1 MDLIIQALQQFV
13 RIEVVAALII
23 GGLWGTLAGVLPGIG
38 TVAALIIALPFTFAM
53 STEASMAL
61 FLSIYVTSVYGG
73 SISAILINTPGTPQS
88 AATVLDGYP
97 MSQAGKAD
105 IAIGWATLA
114 SFIGGIFSL
123 IILIAAAP
131 ALASVSVSF
140 GPQAIFAIVLFAL
153 TCIAWLSEGSMAKGL
168 LGGMIGLWLT
178 TIGPDNYTGMTRF
191 HFETEMLRG
200 GLTLIPILIG
210 LFALSEVF
218 LRAAKVGHT
227 LPPSQMNVGFRLPSF
242 SDAVSRWKEFLR
254 ACGLGTFIG
263 ILPGTGAMAA
273 TFVSYTAAKRY
284 SPNRDK
290 LGTGEPDGLIASE
303 ASNNAVT
310 GGALIPTLAL
320 GIPGDGGT
328 LVLLGVMT
336 IKGVTPGFDLVNN
349 NPHVLT
355 AAFMMV
361 LVANIIMFATGMV
374 SARVLERLLRL
385 PEPLLMGLILLF
397 SLVGAFVVRG
407 NPLDLIVCI
416 VAGLFGV
423 LLRLARYPVAPIVI
437 GVALGFIF
445 EAKLRQ
451 GLIASQ
457 GSLIGFVTDPIAL
470 PIFAL
475 TAIIILYPMIRAL
488 RARGNTTEQRTEP

>member
-1 MDLIIQALQQFV
+1 MELILQALGLFNSPAV
-13 RIEVVAALII
+13 LLALLI

-53 STEASMAL
+53 TTEASMAL

-97 MSQAGKAD
+97 MAQAGKAD
-105 IAIGWATLA
+105 LAIGWATVA

-123 IILIAAAP
+123 AILIVAAP
-131 ALASVSVSF
+131 ALARVSVAF
-140 GPQAIFAIVLFAL
+140 GPPAIFAIVLFAL

-178 TIGPDNYTGMTRF
+178 TIGPDNYTGMTRY
-191 HFETEMLRG
+191 HFGTEMLRG

-210 LFALSEVF
+210 LFAMSEVF
-218 LRAAKVGHT
+218 VRAANVGKT
-227 LPPSQMNVGFRLPSF
+227 TPGTKMNVGFRLPPLKEMT
-242 SDAVSRWKEFLR
+242 ARWREFLR
-254 ACGLGTFIG
+254 ASVMGTFIG

-273 TFVSYTAAKRY
+273 TFATYTVAKRF
-284 SPNRDK
+284 SPNREK

-303 ASNNAVT
+303 TSNNAVT
-310 GGALIPTLAL
+310 GGALVPTLAL

-355 AAFMMV
+355 AAFIMV
-361 LVANIIMFATGMV
+361 LLANIIMVGTGVV
-374 SARVLERLLRL
+374 SARLFERLLRV
-385 PEPLLMGLILLF
+385 PEPLLMGMILLF

-407 NPLDLIVCI
+407 NPLDLIVCVMAGVVG
-416 VAGLFGV
+416 VA
-423 LLRLARYPVAPIVI
+423 LRMARYPVAPIVI

-451 GLIASQ
+451 GLIASR
-457 GSLIGFVTDPIAL
+457 GSLWDFVTDPIAL

-475 TAIIILYPMIRAL
+475 TAVIILASLTRAL
-488 RARGNTTEQRTEP
+488 RSSPKKEVT

>member
-1 MDLIIQALQQFV
+1 MELIVQALGQFNSPTV
-13 RIEVVAALII
+13 LVALMV

-53 STEASMAL
+53 TTEASMAL

-88 AATVLDGYP
+88 AATVLDGFP
-97 MSQAGKAD
+97 MAQAGKAD
-105 IAIGWATLA
+105 LAIGWATVA
-114 SFIGGIFSL
+114 SFVGGVFSL
-123 IILIAAAP
+123 AILIVAAP
-131 ALASVSVSF
+131 ALARVSVAF
-140 GPQAIFAIVLFAL
+140 GPPAIFAIVLFAL
-153 TCIAWLSEGSMAKGL
+153 TCIAWLSDGSMAKGL

-191 HFETEMLRG
+191 HFGTEVLRG

-218 LRAAKVGHT
+218 VRAANLGMT
-227 LPPSQMNVGFRLPSF
+227 TPGSRMNVGFRLPPLGNM
-242 SDAVSRWKEFLR
+242 VRRWREFLR
-254 ACGLGTFIG
+254 ASVMGTFIG

-273 TFVSYTAAKRY
+273 TFASYTAAKRF
-284 SPNRDK
+284 SPNREK

-303 ASNNAVT
+303 TSNNAVT
-310 GGALIPTLAL
+310 GGALVPTLAL

-355 AAFMMV
+355 TAFIMV
-361 LVANIIMFATGMV
+361 LLANLIMVGTGVV
-374 SARVLERLLRL
+374 SARLFERLLRV
-385 PEPLLMGLILLF
+385 PEPLLMGMILLF

-407 NPLDLIVCI
+407 NPLDLIVCVLAG
-416 VAGLFGV
+416 VAGVLF
-423 LLRLARYPVAPIVI
+423 RIARYPVAPIVI
-437 GVALGFIF
+437 GVALGFVF

-451 GLIASQ
+451 GLIASR
-457 GSLIGFVTDPIAL
+457 GSLWDFVTDPIAL
-470 PIFAL
+470 PVFAL
-475 TAIIILYPMIRAL
+475 TAVIIVVSLASAIR
-488 RARGNTTEQRTEP
+488 TKPVKEPT

>member
-1 MDLIIQALQQFV
+1 MELILQALGQFNSPAV
-13 RIEVVAALII
+13 LVALIL

-53 STEASMAL
+53 ATEASMAL

-97 MSQAGKAD
+97 MAQAGKAD
-105 IAIGWATLA
+105 LAIGWATMA

-123 IILIAAAP
+123 VILIVAAP
-131 ALASVSVSF
+131 VLARVSVAF
-140 GPQAIFAIVLFAL
+140 GPPAIFAIVLFAL

-168 LGGMIGLWLT
+168 LGGMVGLWLT
-178 TIGPDNYTGMTRF
+178 TIGPDNYTGMTRY
-191 HFETEMLRG
+191 HFGTEMLRG

-218 LRAAKVGHT
+218 VRTANVGKT
-227 LPPSQMNVGFRLPSF
+227 TPGTKMNVGFRLPPLKEMT
-242 SDAVSRWKEFLR
+242 ARWREFLR
-254 ACGLGTFIG
+254 ASVMGTFIG

-273 TFVSYTAAKRY
+273 TFATYTAAKRF
-284 SPNRDK
+284 SPNREK

-303 ASNNAVT
+303 TSNNAVT
-310 GGALIPTLAL
+310 GGALVPTLAL

-355 AAFMMV
+355 AAFIMV
-361 LVANIIMFATGMV
+361 LLANIIMVGTGMV
-374 SARVLERLLRL
+374 SARLFERLLRV
-385 PEPLLMGLILLF
+385 PEPLLMGMILLF
-397 SLVGAFVVRG
+397 SLVGAFVVRS
-407 NPLDLIVCI
+407 NPLDLIVCVLAG
-416 VAGLFGV
+416 VAGV
-423 LLRLARYPVAPIVI
+423 ALRIARYPVAPIVI

-451 GLIASQ
+451 GLIASR
-457 GSLIGFVTDPIAL
+457 GSLWAFVTDPIAL

-475 TAIIILYPMIRAL
+475 TAFMIMAAL
-488 RARGNTTEQRTEP
+488 ARGLRSEPIEEVT

>member
-1 MDLIIQALQQFV
+1 MELILQAIQQFA
-13 RIEVVAALII
+13 RPEVAIALVI

-53 STEASMAL
+53 TTEASMAL

-97 MSQAGKAD
+97 MAQAGKAD
-105 IAIGWATLA
+105 LAIGWATIA
-114 SFIGGIFSL
+114 SFVGGSFSL

-131 ALASVSVSF
+131 ALARVSVSF
-140 GPQAIFAIVLFAL
+140 GPPAIFAIVLFAL
-153 TCIAWLSEGSMAKGL
+153 TCIAWLSEGSMVKGL

-191 HFETEMLRG
+191 HFDTQILRG

-218 LRAAKVGHT
+218 LRAANVGAT
-227 LPPSQMNVGFRLPSF
+227 TPPSKMNVGFRLP
-242 SDAVSRWKEFLR
+242 AVGDMIGRWKEFLR
-254 ACGLGTFIG
+254 ACSLGTFIG

-361 LVANIIMFATGMV
+361 LFANIIMFGSGMV
-374 SARVLERLLRL
+374 SARLLERLLRL

-397 SLVGAFVVRG
+397 SLVGSFVVRG
-407 NPLDLIVCI
+407 NPLDLIVCVLAG
-416 VAGLFGV
+416 VAGV

-451 GLIASQ
+451 GLIASR
-457 GSLIGFVTDPIAL
+457 GSIVGFLTDPIAM

-475 TAIIILYPMIRAL
+475 TAVIIIIPIIRAI
-488 RARGNTTEQRTEP
+488 RGRKSTADT

>member
-1 MDLIIQALQQFV
+1 MDLIVQAFEQFASLNV
-13 RIEVVAALII
+13 LAALVV

-53 STEASMAL
+53 TTEASMAL

-88 AATVLDGYP
+88 AATVLDGWP
-97 MSQAGKAD
+97 MARAGKAD
-105 IAIGWATLA
+105 LAIGWATVA
-114 SFIGGIFSL
+114 SFAGGIFSL

-140 GPQAIFAIVLFAL
+140 GPPAIFAIVLFAL
-153 TCIAWLSEGSMAKGL
+153 TCIAWLSGGSMAKGL

-191 HFETEMLRG
+191 HFDTQILRG

-218 LRAAKVGHT
+218 LRAANIGKMA
-227 LPPSQMNVGFRLPSF
+227 PPSQMNVGFRLPPVG
-242 SDAVSRWKEFLR
+242 DIVNRWKEFLR
-254 ACGLGTFIG
+254 ACTIGTFIG

-284 SPNRDK
+284 SPNRDR

-310 GGALIPTLAL
+310 GGALIPTMAL

-361 LVANIIMFATGMV
+361 FLANFIMFATGMA
-374 SARVLERLLRL
+374 SARLLERLLRI

-407 NPLDLIVCI
+407 NPLDLIVC
-416 VAGLFGV
+416 VLAGLAGV
-423 LLRLARYPVAPIVI
+423 ALRLAHYPVAPIVI

-451 GLIASQ
+451 GLIASR
-457 GSLIGFVTDPIAL
+457 GSVWGFVTDPIAL

-475 TAIIILYPMIRAL
+475 TALIILIPILQAIRAPKK
-488 RARGNTTEQRTEP
+488 TEDA

>member
-1 MDLIIQALQQFV
+1 MELIAQALGQFNSPAV
-13 RIEVVAALII
+13 LVALLV
-23 GGLWGTLAGVLPGIG
+23 GGLWGTLAGALPGIG

-97 MSQAGKAD
+97 MAQAGKAD
-105 IAIGWATLA
+105 IAIGWATVA
-114 SFIGGIFSL
+114 SFIGGVFSL
-123 IILIAAAP
+123 VILILAAP
-131 ALASVSVSF
+131 ALARVSVAF
-140 GPQAIFAIVLFAL
+140 GPPAIFAIVLFAL
-153 TCIAWLSEGSMAKGL
+153 TCIAWLTEGSMAKGL

-191 HFETEMLRG
+191 HFGTEMLRG

-210 LFALSEVF
+210 LFSLSEVF
-218 LRAAKVGHT
+218 VRAANLDKT
-227 LPPSQMNVGFRLPSF
+227 TPPARMNVGFRLPPLA
-242 SDAVSRWKEFLR
+242 DMLARWREFLR
-254 ACGLGTFIG
+254 ASAMGTFIG
-263 ILPGTGAMAA
+263 ILPGTGAVAA
-273 TFVSYTAAKRY
+273 TFASYTAAKRL
-284 SPNRDK
+284 SPNRDR

-303 ASNNAVT
+303 TSNNAVT
-310 GGALIPTLAL
+310 GGALVPTLAL

-355 AAFMMV
+355 AAFVMV
-361 LVANIIMFATGMV
+361 LLANFIMVGTGIV
-374 SARVLERLLRL
+374 SARLFERLLRV
-385 PEPLLMGLILLF
+385 PEPLLMGLILLS

-407 NPLDLIVCI
+407 NPLDLIVCV
-416 VAGLFGV
+416 VAGVAGM
-423 LLRLARYPVAPIVI
+423 LLRMARYPVAPIVI

-451 GLIASQ
+451 GLIASR
-457 GSLIGFVTDPIAL
+457 GSFWGFLTDPIAL

-475 TAIIILYPMIRAL
+475 TAAIILASVVRSQRATSG
-488 RARGNTTEQRTEP
+488 RERS